1 MNYNRSRK
9 TAPDITYYSL
19 GDKVRIT
26 VGPFSFGQPLALVT
40 NVTRNGW
47 VTVHRLDPPA
57 LFYDGQSSAV
67 VRCSSLKLVEFA
79 TPIPVP
85 IPVPES
91 PISLPAAT
99 TPAPFLNLGP
109 SHPPISLP
117 AAPTPAPFL
126 NLGPSHPPISLP
138 AAPTPA
144 PFLNL
149 GPSHPHPQPNR
160 KSSHAPSQAAI
171 LFNVGD
177 QVYVFSGPYSH
188 GQLPVSTVTKVTRNG
203 WITVRLP
210 PPFLFFDG
218 QPIATLRSTYLK
230 LVSENEI
237 VNGVVKI
244 PPILTQQ
251 LPRKPSKNP
260 PYFNVL
266 TNQVVVPV
274 SIILPKNEEF
284 SIKVGDK
291 IGLVRAKIR
300 ESHYVVR
307 FADGDEVV
315 AKFNCEVVV
324 V

>member
-99 TPAPFLNLGP
+99 
-109 SHPPISLP
+109 
-117 AAPTPAPFL
+117 
-126 NLGPSHPPISLP
+126 
-138 AAPTPA
+138 TPA

>member
-91 PISLPAAT
+91 
-99 TPAPFLNLGP
+99 
-109 SHPPISLP
+109 
-117 AAPTPAPFL
+117 
-126 NLGPSHPPISLP
+126 PISLP

-260 PYFNVL
+260 PHFNVL